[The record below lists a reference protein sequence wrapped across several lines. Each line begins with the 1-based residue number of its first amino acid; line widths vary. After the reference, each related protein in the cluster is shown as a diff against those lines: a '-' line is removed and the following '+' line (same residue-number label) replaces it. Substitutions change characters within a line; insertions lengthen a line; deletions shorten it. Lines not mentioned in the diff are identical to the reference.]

1 MIYSIKISVPVIDN
15 LNSFHLSSWI
25 AETPLQK
32 GILRFSSLPS
42 SLPYLSL
49 ISPVTLMQLSA
60 AIRKI
65 RIPSDNCEDAG
76 TILYNL
82 DAIIAIG

>member
-15 LNSFHLSSWI
+15 LNSFHLSRWI

-32 GILRFSSLPS
+32 GILRFSSLP
-42 SLPYLSL
+42 YLSL
-49 ISPVTLMQLSA
+49 ISPVTLMQLSDG
-60 AIRKI
+60 IRKI

-82 DAIIAIG
+82 DVIIAIG